1 MPANSFDQTRF
12 GRDDTS
18 EERGHCWG
26 MDPETARR
34 QFNVSAA
41 LAAILALAAL
51 AIAVLGPV
59 ATVTVRRE
67 AAQTIVEAPK
77 FRHIQHAEVPIQ
89 PGG

>member
-1 MPANSFDQTRF
+1 MPANPFDQTTF
-12 GRDDTS
+12 GSDDTS
-18 EERGHCWG
+18 DERGHCWG
-26 MDPETARR
+26 MDPDTARR
-34 QFNVSAA
+34 QLNVSAA

-59 ATVTVRRE
+59 ATVNVRRE

-77 FRHIQHAEVPIQ
+77 FRHIQHAEAPVR

>member
-1 MPANSFDQTRF
+1 MPADSFDQTQL
-12 GRDDTS
+12 GSDDNAD
-18 EERGHCWG
+18 ERGHCWG

-34 QFNVSAA
+34 QLNVSAA

-77 FRHIQHAEVPIQ
+77 FRHIQHAEAPVP

>member
-1 MPANSFDQTRF
+1 MPAESFDHIQFET
-12 GRDDTS
+12 DDS
-18 EERGHCWG
+18 ADSRGHSWG
-26 MDPETARR
+26 IAPETARR
-34 QFNVSAA
+34 QLNVSAA

-51 AIAVLGPV
+51 ALAVLGPI

-77 FRHIQHAEVPIQ
+77 FRHIQHAEVPVQ